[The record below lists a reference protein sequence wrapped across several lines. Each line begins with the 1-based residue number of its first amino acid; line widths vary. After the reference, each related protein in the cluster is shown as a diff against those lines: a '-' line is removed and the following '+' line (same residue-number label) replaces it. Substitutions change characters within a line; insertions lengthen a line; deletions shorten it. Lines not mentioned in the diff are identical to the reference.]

1 MIPTIVKV
9 VQRLQQIIPLS
20 RFSPAYDIYSQVASS
35 GGMSPVA
42 TQPPPSITQLPRFFG
57 TSSSEILES
66 DTMEKMILLLLG
78 VNDVEKLSK

>member
-42 TQPPPSITQLPRFFG
+42 TQPSITQLPRFFG